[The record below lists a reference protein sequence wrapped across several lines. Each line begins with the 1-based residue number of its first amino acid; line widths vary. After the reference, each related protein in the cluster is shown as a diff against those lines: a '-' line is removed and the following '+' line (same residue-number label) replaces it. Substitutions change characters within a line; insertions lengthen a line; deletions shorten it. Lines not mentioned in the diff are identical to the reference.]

1 MLTSS
6 DVDYI
11 RQTLADIAPDVEQ
24 AITYRR
30 YDHTE
35 PGDPVLGIPP
45 QDVYVDESV
54 TAAVRELTVEE
65 IQVSAGAFTF
75 GDLEFVVRR
84 ETADARDRIVYQG
97 QTWIPVELRRI
108 YLGDILGWKMRCR
121 RE

>member
-11 RQTLADIAPDVEQ
+11 RQALVDIAPDVEQ